1 MKKRRT
7 KMAAHTVVVL
17 LSLATTAVL
26 VADATFRAAVNS
38 QTRPSF
44 HYSASTG
51 WVGAAVPLWSPLDSK
66 YHMFAVCNPAST
78 TPPAPQNYSYCHATS
93 PELMQWTDEAIGVSG
108 VNGTGSVVIVNATK
122 PVSVLVASG
131 GSLALSTDA
140 GLLKWTRT
148 GVATLPLPAGVA
160 ARGDVFVYATT
171 PTEMQLVMGTSVGG
185 QAAALAYTAPATNLA
200 SWMYQATLFAASAS
214 MGLGPIMQAPSY
226 FALNGV
232 MVLMFTASSGQSHW
246 LVGSGTD
253 QAFTLLQQGF
263 VDHGSA
269 TLAKPLRT
277 ALNEVLVFARI
288 VDPRS
293 AAAQAAAGAT
303 GIQSLPRKLTVTNNQ
318 LFFQP
323 AAEVS
328 ARESDHLRF
337 TGIQLQ
343 GNGTWDIAAPFSP
356 NRYHVRL
363 SVTLAKADAGVAG
376 GIRLLKSANQS
387 EHTTV
392 KVAFNGTDPCSTGNV
407 KFHPGMDM
415 PGNDISGTPVSGADA
430 NPEACF
436 KSCCSN
442 RDCVAFVYVTSQPGS
457 GQPYCWLKRTVGGT
471 HPLAVANYGI
481 VRTGS
486 AEYTLDTTQS
496 TLDTTVST
504 GKFVGPDVLDVT
516 KPTVLDVYVDGPVVE
531 VYGPGGAVVLSALV
545 FPTLPTQPGITLFS
559 EGGGASFDV
568 DIWSLEGDAS

>member
-1 MKKRRT
+1 MSLCTQPHPPRCSLSWAQALGDRRQP
-7 KMAAHTVVVL
+7 L
-17 LSLATTAVL
+17 LTRHRRPTLRHGCIKPPSLPPLLPWDSARSCRPHPTLPSTASWWEGGCVCAL
-26 VADATFRAAVNS
+26 EIEQVPRQKQRS
-38 QTRPSF
+38 RG
-44 HYSASTG
+44 STQ
-51 WVGAAVPLWSPLDSK
+51 SPLAND
-66 YHMFAVCNPAST
+66 VC
-78 TPPAPQNYSYCHATS
+78 Q
-93 PELMQWTDEAIGVSG
+93 
-108 VNGTGSVVIVNATK
+108 
-122 PVSVLVASG
+122 
-131 GSLALSTDA
+131 
-140 GLLKWTRT
+140 
-148 GVATLPLPAGVA
+148 
-160 ARGDVFVYATT
+160 
-171 PTEMQLVMGTSVGG
+171 
-185 QAAALAYTAPATNLA
+185 
-200 SWMYQATLFAASAS
+200 
-214 MGLGPIMQAPSY
+214 
-226 FALNGV
+226 
-232 MVLMFTASSGQSHW
+232 VLMFTASSGQSHW